1 MVQKKEDMSQFFKSI
16 SIALHNIRA
25 NPLHTFLSTLG
36 IIIGVAAMVGIL
48 ALGDGLEQ
56 TGREQIANTTS
67 LNFITVNSKRVK
79 VVDDIRIQ
87 IKDRPVFAIEKV
99 KELRSLVKDKA
110 LLEYTGTRATEIT
123 YKDSVSGTYLQGT
136 MEQGLQFS
144 SDSLSFG
151 RYISEEDVINSAKII
166 VLSPEIA
173 ENLSPSRKE
182 LMGKMVEIEGIE
194 FRIVGILKGSP
205 QSIQKVFIPTSV
217 YTELSEEYP
226 NIVLKAQKAEQ
237 IPEIENEITE
247 WLDENFKETSDA
259 FTISTNRARVEQFS
273 QGILLFKL
281 IMGAITGIS
290 VLVGGIGVMN
300 VLLISVTE
308 RTKEIG
314 IRKATGAKKKDIVL
328 QFMAESVTIS
338 FVGCIIG
345 WIVGI
350 VGIFIFV
357 PLVNSFTEIG
367 EFRAAIGTGT
377 VLSILVIA
385 LFVGIVFGTYP
396 AWRAAQLTPVDA
408 IRHE

>member
-1 MVQKKEDMSQFFKSI
+1 MGHFFKSI

-36 IIIGVAAMVGIL
+36 IIIGVAALVGIL

-67 LNFITVNSKRVK
+67 LNIITVNSKRTK
-79 VVDDIRIQ
+79 VVDDIRIR
-87 IKDRPVFAIEKV
+87 IKDRPEFTLEKV
-99 KELRSLVKDKA
+99 KELRSLIQDRA
-110 LLEYTGTRATEIT
+110 LLDYTDTRSAEIT
-123 YKDSVSGTYLQGT
+123 FKDSVSGMYLQGT
-136 MEQGLQFS
+136 LGHGLLFS
-144 SDSLSFG
+144 TDSLSFG
-151 RYISEEDVINSAKII
+151 RYISEEDVLYSLKNI

-173 ENLSPSRKE
+173 DRLTNSRQNLLGE
-182 LMGKMVEIEGIE
+182 TIEIEGVE
-194 FRIVGILKGSP
+194 FQVIGILKRST
-205 QSIQKVFIPTSV
+205 QSAQKVFIPTTT
-217 YTELSEEYP
+217 YTELSEVYP
-226 NIVLKAQKAEQ
+226 SIVLKANKAEQ
-237 IPEIENEITE
+237 IPEIEKEIE
-247 WLDENFKETSDA
+247 VWLDSTYKETSEA
-259 FTISTNRARVEQFS
+259 FNISTNRARVEQFS

-300 VLLISVTE
+300 ILLISVTE

-338 FVGCIIG
+338 FVGCILG

-357 PLVNSFTEIG
+357 PIVNSVTEIG

>member
-1 MVQKKEDMSQFFKSI
+1 MGQLLKSI
-16 SIALHNIRA
+16 SIALDNIRA

-67 LNFITVNSKRVK
+67 LNMITVNSLRTKTVDEVRV
-79 VVDDIRIQ
+79 Q
-87 IKDRPVFAIEKV
+87 IKDRPKFDLQKVRELKDLV
-99 KELRSLVKDKA
+99 KETA
-110 LLEYTGTRATEIT
+110 FLEFTDTRTGEIVFE
-123 YKDSVSGTYLQGT
+123 DSTSGIYVQGT
-136 MEQGLQFS
+136 MESGLAFS
-144 SDSLSFG
+144 LDSVAFG
-151 RYISEEDVINSAKII
+151 RYISEEDLLTSKSVV
-166 VLSPEIA
+166 VLSSSVA
-173 ENLSPSRKE
+173 ERLTNDPKNLLDKEVQIQGKYFTVAGILSDSPSNAQR
-182 LMGKMVEIEGIE
+182 
-194 FRIVGILKGSP
+194 
-205 QSIQKVFIPTSV
+205 VFIPISV
-217 YTELSEEYP
+217 YDKEGDQYP
-226 NIVLKAQKAEQ
+226 QIVLKAKKAEE
-237 IPEIENEITE
+237 IPEIEKELKQ
-247 WLDENFKETSDA
+247 WLNHTFDKGSEA
-259 FTISTNRARVEQFS
+259 FFISTNRARVEQFS

-314 IRKATGAKKKDIVL
+314 IRKAAGAKKKDIVL

-338 FVGCIIG
+338 FVGCVVGWIIG
-345 WIVGI
+345 II
-350 VGIFIFV
+350 GIFIFV
-357 PLVNSFTEIG
+357 PIVNSLLDIG

-377 VLSILVIA
+377 VLVILVTA
-385 LFVGIVFGTYP
+385 LIVGLVFGTYP

>member
-1 MVQKKEDMSQFFKSI
+1 MGHFFKSI
-16 SIALHNIRA
+16 SIALQNIRA

-36 IIIGVAAMVGIL
+36 IIIGVAALVGIL

-67 LNFITVNSKRVK
+67 LNIITVNSKRTK

-87 IKDRPVFAIEKV
+87 IKDRPEFTLEKV
-99 KELRSLVKDKA
+99 KELRSLVQDKA
-110 LLEYTGTRATEIT
+110 LLDYTDTRSAEIT
-123 YKDSVSGTYLQGT
+123 FKDSVSGMYLQGT
-136 MEQGLQFS
+136 LGHELLFS
-144 SDSLSFG
+144 TDSLSFG
-151 RYISEEDVINSAKII
+151 RYVSEEDVIYSLKNI
-166 VLSPEIA
+166 VLSAEIA
-173 ENLSPSRKE
+173 DRLTTSRHNLLGE
-182 LMGKMVEIEGIE
+182 IIEIEGVE
-194 FRIVGILKGSP
+194 FQVIGILKRNT
-205 QSIQKVFIPTSV
+205 QSAQKVFIPTTTYSK
-217 YTELSEEYP
+217 LSEVYP
-226 NIVLKAQKAEQ
+226 SIVLKANKAEQ
-237 IPEIENEITE
+237 IPEIEKEIE
-247 WLDENFKETSDA
+247 AWLDSTYTETSEA
-259 FTISTNRARVEQFS
+259 FDISTNRARVEQFS

-338 FVGCIIG
+338 FVGCILG

-350 VGIFIFV
+350 AGIFIFV
-357 PLVNSFTEIG
+357 PIVNSFTEIG

>member
-1 MVQKKEDMSQFFKSI
+1 MEYGLSFSGDSVSSGRYLSKEDISESRKTIVLSSDVAKKL
-16 SIALHNIRA
+16 SIATVSLIGKEV
-25 NPLHTFLSTLG
+25 LLQGELFKVVGILSKDSKSSQKAFIPVSVYKQNFDRFPG
-36 IIIGVAAMVGIL
+36 IIIKA
-48 ALGDGLEQ
+48 
-56 TGREQIANTTS
+56 
-67 LNFITVNSKRVK
+67 
-79 VVDDIRIQ
+79 
-87 IKDRPVFAIEKV
+87 
-99 KELRSLVKDKA
+99 DKA
-110 LLEYTGTRATEIT
+110 EEIPQ
-123 YKDSVSGTYLQGT
+123 V
-136 MEQGLQFS
+136 
-144 SDSLSFG
+144 
-151 RYISEEDVINSAKII
+151 
-166 VLSPEIA
+166 
-173 ENLSPSRKE
+173 ENQ
-182 LMGKMVEIEGIE
+182 IE
-194 FRIVGILKGSP
+194 V
-205 QSIQKVFIPTSV
+205 
-217 YTELSEEYP
+217 
-226 NIVLKAQKAEQ
+226 
-237 IPEIENEITE
+237 
-247 WLDENFKETSDA
+247 WLDGSFKETKEA

-338 FVGCIIG
+338 FVGCILG

-357 PLVNSFTEIG
+357 PIVNSFTDIG
-367 EFRAAIGTGT
+367 QFRAAIGTGT

-385 LFVGIVFGTYP
+385 LFVGIIFGTYP

>member
-1 MVQKKEDMSQFFKSI
+1 
-16 SIALHNIRA
+16 
-25 NPLHTFLSTLG
+25 
-36 IIIGVAAMVGIL
+36 MVGIL

-67 LNFITVNSKRVK
+67 LNFMTINSKRVK

-87 IKDRPVFAIEKV
+87 IKDRPRFTIEKV
-99 KELRSLVKDKA
+99 KELRSLVKDRA

-123 YKDSVSGTYLQGT
+123 YNDSVSGLYLQGT
-136 MEQGLQFS
+136 MEQGLQFM
-144 SDSLSFG
+144 SDSLAFG
-151 RYISEEDVINSAKII
+151 RYISDEDVINSAKVV

-173 ENLSPSRKE
+173 KKLSPSSQE
-182 LMGKMVEIEGIE
+182 LIGEMVEIEVME
-194 FRIVGILKGSP
+194 FSIIGILKGSS
-205 QSIQKVFIPTSV
+205 QSSQKVFIPTTV
-217 YTELSEEYP
+217 YTELSLEYP

-247 WLDENFKETSDA
+247 WLDRNFKETSDA
-259 FTISTNRARVEQFS
+259 FLISTNRARVEQFS

-338 FVGCIIG
+338 FVGCILG

-350 VGIFIFV
+350 AGIFIFV
-357 PLVNSFTEIG
+357 PIVNSFTELG

-377 VLSILVIA
+377 VLFILVIA
-385 LFVGIVFGTYP
+385 LFVGIIFGTYP

>member
-1 MVQKKEDMSQFFKSI
+1 MGQFIKSI
-16 SIALHNIRA
+16 SIALQNIRA

-67 LNFITVNSKRVK
+67 LNIITIESRRTKLIDEVRVE
-79 VVDDIRIQ
+79 VSN
-87 IKDRPVFAIEKV
+87 RPQFSLQQVL
-99 KELRSLVKDKA
+99 ELRAMFSDKA
-110 LLEYTGTRATEIT
+110 LLEYTETRAGELV
-123 YKDSVSGTYLQGT
+123 YKDSLVGVYVQGNMDQGMLFSG
-136 MEQGLQFS
+136 
-144 SDSLSFG
+144 DSLAFG
-151 RYISEEDVINSAKII
+151 RYITQEDNTESKPIAVLTHNIAKKLSEKLEDLIGDDIRV
-166 VLSPEIA
+166 
-173 ENLSPSRKE
+173 KE
-182 LMGKMVEIEGIE
+182 KT
-194 FRIVGILKGSP
+194 FKIVGILKSG
-205 QSIQKVFIPTSV
+205 TSDAPKIYV
-217 YTELSEEYP
+217 PISVIADTADFP
-226 NIVLKAQKAEQ
+226 RIILKAYKAEE
-237 IPEIENEITE
+237 IPEIEANIDS
-247 WLDENFKETSDA
+247 WLDTNFIKGKEA
-259 FTISTNRARVEQFS
+259 FVVSTNRARVEQFS
-273 QGILLFKL
+273 QGILVFKL

-314 IRKATGAKKKDIVL
+314 IRKATGAKKKDIIL

-338 FVGCIIG
+338 FVGCILG
-345 WIVGI
+345 WILGI
-350 VGIFIFV
+350 IGIFIFV
-357 PLVNSFTEIG
+357 PIVNALTDLG

-377 VLSILVIA
+377 IISILVIA

>member
-1 MVQKKEDMSQFFKSI
+1 MGQFFKSI
-16 SIALHNIRA
+16 SIALQNIRA

-36 IIIGVAAMVGIL
+36 IIIGVAALVGIL

-56 TGREQIANTTS
+56 TGREQLANTTS
-67 LNFITVNSKRVK
+67 LNIITVNSKRTK
-79 VVDDIRIQ
+79 TVDDIRIQ
-87 IKDRPVFAIEKV
+87 IKNRPEFTIEKV
-99 KELRSLVKDKA
+99 QELRSLVQNKA
-110 LLEYTGTRATEIT
+110 LLEYTGTRSTEIT
-123 YKDSVSGTYLQGT
+123 YKDSVSGIYLQGSL
-136 MEQGLQFS
+136 EFGLQFLT
-144 SDSLSFG
+144 DSLSFG
-151 RYISEEDVINSAKII
+151 RYISKEDVINSSKTI

-173 ENLSPSRKE
+173 DKLSASRVGLIGE
-182 LMGKMVEIEGIE
+182 TVEIEGVR
-194 FRIVGILKGSP
+194 FQVVGILKGSP
-205 QSIQKVFIPTSV
+205 ESTQRVYIPTSV
-217 YTELSEEYP
+217 YTKLSEEYP
-226 NIVLKAQKAEQ
+226 NIVLKANKAEE
-237 IPEIENEITE
+237 IPLIEQEIEN
-247 WLDENFKETSDA
+247 WLDRNFEETSDA
-259 FTISTNRARVEQFS
+259 FIISTNRARVEQFS

-357 PLVNSFTEIG
+357 PIVNSFTEIG

-385 LFVGIVFGTYP
+385 LFVGIIFGTYP

>member
-1 MVQKKEDMSQFFKSI
+1 MGQFFKSI
-16 SIALHNIRA
+16 SIALQNIRA

-36 IIIGVAAMVGIL
+36 IIIGVAALVGIL

-56 TGREQIANTTS
+56 TGREQLANTTS
-67 LNFITVNSKRVK
+67 LNMITVNSKRTK
-79 VVDDIRIQ
+79 TVDDIRIQ
-87 IKDRPVFAIEKV
+87 IKDRPEFTIEKV
-99 KELRSLVKDKA
+99 QELKSLVQDKA
-110 LLEYTGTRATEIT
+110 LLEYTGTRSAEIN
-123 YKDSVSGTYLQGT
+123 YKDSVSGIYLQGS
-136 MEQGLQFS
+136 MEFGLQFLD
-144 SDSLSFG
+144 DSVFFG
-151 RYISEEDVINSAKII
+151 RYISKEDVINSAKII
-166 VLSPEIA
+166 VLSSQIA
-173 ENLSPSRKE
+173 DKLSDSRDGLIGE
-182 LMGKMVEIEGIE
+182 TVEIEDVE
-194 FRIVGILKGSP
+194 FRIIGILKGGH
-205 QSIQKVFIPTSV
+205 QSTQKVFIPTSV

-226 NIVLKAQKAEQ
+226 DIVLKAQKAEQ
-237 IPEIENEITE
+237 IPEIENEITQ
-247 WLDENFKETSDA
+247 WLDGNYKETSDA

-357 PLVNSFTEIG
+357 PIVNSFTEIG

-385 LFVGIVFGTYP
+385 LFVGIIFGTYP

>member
-1 MVQKKEDMSQFFKSI
+1 MGQFLKSI
-16 SIALHNIRA
+16 SIALDNIRA

-67 LNFITVNSKRVK
+67 LNMITVNSLRTKTVDEVRV
-79 VVDDIRIQ
+79 Q
-87 IKDRPVFAIEKV
+87 IKDRPKFDLQNVRELKGLV
-99 KELRSLVKDKA
+99 KERA
-110 LLEYTGTRATEIT
+110 MLEFTDTRTGEIVFE
-123 YKDSVSGTYLQGT
+123 DSTSGIYVQGT
-136 MEQGLQFS
+136 MESGLDFS
-144 SDSLSFG
+144 LDSVAFG
-151 RYISEEDVINSAKII
+151 RYISKEDLLNSKSVV
-166 VLSPEIA
+166 VLSSSVA
-173 ENLSPSRKE
+173 ERLTNDPKYLLNKE
-182 LMGKMVEIEGIE
+182 VQIQGEYFTVA
-194 FRIVGILKGSP
+194 GILSDSLSNA
-205 QSIQKVFIPTSV
+205 QRVFIPISV
-217 YTELSEEYP
+217 YDKEGDQYP
-226 NIVLKAQKAEQ
+226 QIVLKAKKAEE
-237 IPEIENEITE
+237 IPDIEKELKQ
-247 WLDENFKETSDA
+247 WLDNTFDEGSEA
-259 FTISTNRARVEQFS
+259 FFVSTNRARVEQFS

-314 IRKATGAKKKDIVL
+314 IRKAAGAKKKDIVL

-338 FVGCIIG
+338 FVGCVVGWIIG
-345 WIVGI
+345 II
-350 VGIFIFV
+350 GIFIFV
-357 PLVNSFTEIG
+357 PIVNSFLDIG

-377 VLSILVIA
+377 VLVILVTA
-385 LFVGIVFGTYP
+385 LIVGLVFGTYP

>member
-1 MVQKKEDMSQFFKSI
+1 MGQFFKSI
-16 SIALHNIRA
+16 SIALQNIRA

-36 IIIGVAAMVGIL
+36 IIIGVAALVGIL

-56 TGREQIANTTS
+56 TGREQLANTTS
-67 LNFITVNSKRVK
+67 LNIITVNSKRTK
-79 VVDDIRIQ
+79 TVDDIRIQ
-87 IKDRPVFAIEKV
+87 IKNRPEFTIEKV
-99 KELRSLVKDKA
+99 QELRSLVQNKV
-110 LLEYTGTRATEIT
+110 LLEYTGTRSTEIT
-123 YKDSVSGTYLQGT
+123 YKDSVSGIYLQGSL
-136 MEQGLQFS
+136 EFGLQFLT
-144 SDSLSFG
+144 DSLSFG
-151 RYISEEDVINSAKII
+151 RYISKEDVIKSSKTI

-173 ENLSPSRKE
+173 DKLSDSRVGLIGE
-182 LMGKMVEIEGIE
+182 TVEIEGVR
-194 FRIVGILKGSP
+194 FQVVGILKGSP
-205 QSIQKVFIPTSV
+205 ESTQRVYIPTSV
-217 YTELSEEYP
+217 YTKLSEEYP
-226 NIVLKAQKAEQ
+226 NIVLKASKAEE
-237 IPEIENEITE
+237 IPLIEQEIEN
-247 WLDENFKETSDA
+247 WLDRNFEETSDA
-259 FTISTNRARVEQFS
+259 FIISTNRARVEQFS

-357 PLVNSFTEIG
+357 PIVNSFTEIG

-385 LFVGIVFGTYP
+385 LFVGIIFGTYP

>member
-1 MVQKKEDMSQFFKSI
+1 MGQFFKSI

-67 LNFITVNSKRVK
+67 LNIISVNSLRTKT
-79 VVDDIRIQ
+79 VDDIRIVIENRPRFDLDEVRDFRTS
-87 IKDRPVFAIEKV
+87 IKEQAI
-99 KELRSLVKDKA
+99 
-110 LLEYTGTRATEIT
+110 LEFTDTKTGEIV
-123 YKDSVSGTYLQGT
+123 YNDSTTGVYVQGT
-136 MEQGLQFS
+136 MELGLKFS
-144 SDSLSFG
+144 LDSTKLG
-151 RYISEEDVINSAKII
+151 RFISEEDILTSKRVV
-166 VLSPEIA
+166 VLSEDVAYDLSDNLETFLGKEVHIQG
-173 ENLSPSRKE
+173 ENFT
-182 LMGKMVEIEGIE
+182 VI
-194 FRIVGILKGSP
+194 GILNES
-205 QSIQKVFIPTSV
+205 QSSSKKAFIPISV
-217 YTELSEEYP
+217 YDKNGDQYP
-226 NIVLKAQKAEQ
+226 QIVLKATKAEE
-237 IPEIENEITE
+237 IPNIEEKIKQ
-247 WLDENFKETSDA
+247 WLDDSFAEGNEA
-259 FTISTNRARVEQFS
+259 FYVSTNRARVEQFS

-338 FVGCIIG
+338 FVGCILG
-345 WIVGI
+345 WILGI
-350 VGIFIFV
+350 VGIFLFV
-357 PLVNSFTEIG
+357 PIVNSFTEIG
-367 EFRAAIGTGT
+367 EFRAAIGLGT
-377 VLSILVIA
+377 VISILVIS
-385 LFVGIVFGTYP
+385 LIVGIVFGTYP

>member
-99 KELRSLVKDKA
+99 KELRSLVKDRA

-247 WLDENFKETSDA
+247 WLDENFKESSDA

>member
-1 MVQKKEDMSQFFKSI
+1 MSQFFKSI

-87 IKDRPVFAIEKV
+87 IKDRPVFTIEKV
-99 KELRSLVKDKA
+99 KELRSLVQDKA

-123 YKDSVSGTYLQGT
+123 YKDSVSGIYLQGT
-136 MEQGLQFS
+136 MELGLLFL
-144 SDSLSFG
+144 SDSLAFG
-151 RYISEEDVINSAKII
+151 RYISEEDVINSAKVV

-173 ENLSPSRKE
+173 EKLLPSSQE
-182 LMGKMVEIEGIE
+182 LVGKMIEIEDVE

-205 QSIQKVFIPTSV
+205 QSTQKVFIPTSV

-226 NIVLKAQKAEQ
+226 NIVLKAAKAEQ

-247 WLDENFKETSDA
+247 WLDGNFKETSDA
-259 FTISTNRARVEQFS
+259 FIISTNRVRVEQFS

-350 VGIFIFV
+350 AGIFIFV
-357 PLVNSFTEIG
+357 PIVNSFTEIG
-367 EFRAAIGTGT
+367 EFRAAIGAGT
-377 VLSILVIA
+377 VFSILVIA

>member
-1 MVQKKEDMSQFFKSI
+1 MGQFFKSI
-16 SIALHNIRA
+16 SIALQNIRA

-36 IIIGVAAMVGIL
+36 IIIGVAALVGIL

-56 TGREQIANTTS
+56 TGREQLANTTS
-67 LNFITVNSKRVK
+67 LNIITVNSKRTK
-79 VVDDIRIQ
+79 TVDDIRIQ
-87 IKDRPVFAIEKV
+87 IKNRPEFTIEKV
-99 KELRSLVKDKA
+99 QELRSLVQNKA
-110 LLEYTGTRATEIT
+110 LLEYTGTRSTEIT
-123 YKDSVSGTYLQGT
+123 YKDSVSGIYLQGSL
-136 MEQGLQFS
+136 EFGLQFLT
-144 SDSLSFG
+144 DSLSFG
-151 RYISEEDVINSAKII
+151 RYISKEDVINSSKTI

-173 ENLSPSRKE
+173 DKLSASRVGLIGE
-182 LMGKMVEIEGIE
+182 TVEIEGVR
-194 FRIVGILKGSP
+194 FQVVGILKGSP
-205 QSIQKVFIPTSV
+205 ESIQRVYIPTSV
-217 YTELSEEYP
+217 YTKLSEEYP
-226 NIVLKAQKAEQ
+226 NIVLKASKAEE
-237 IPEIENEITE
+237 IPLIEQEIEN
-247 WLDENFKETSDA
+247 WLDRNFEETSDA
-259 FTISTNRARVEQFS
+259 FIISTNRARVEQFS

-357 PLVNSFTEIG
+357 PIVNSFTEIG

-377 VLSILVIA
+377 VLSILIIA
-385 LFVGIVFGTYP
+385 LFVGIIFGTYP

>member
-1 MVQKKEDMSQFFKSI
+1 MGQFFKSI
-16 SIALHNIRA
+16 SIALQNIRA

-36 IIIGVAAMVGIL
+36 IIIGVAALVGIL

-56 TGREQIANTTS
+56 TGREQLANTTS
-67 LNFITVNSKRVK
+67 LNIITVNSKRTK
-79 VVDDIRIQ
+79 TVDDIRIQ
-87 IKDRPVFAIEKV
+87 IKNRPEFTIEKV
-99 KELRSLVKDKA
+99 QELRSLVQNKA
-110 LLEYTGTRATEIT
+110 LLEYTGTRSTEIN
-123 YKDSVSGTYLQGT
+123 YKDSVSGIYLQGSL
-136 MEQGLQFS
+136 EFGLQFLT
-144 SDSLSFG
+144 DSLSFG
-151 RYISEEDVINSAKII
+151 RYISKEDVINSSKTI

-173 ENLSPSRKE
+173 DKLSASRVGLIGE
-182 LMGKMVEIEGIE
+182 TLEIEGVR
-194 FRIVGILKGSP
+194 FQVVGILKGSP
-205 QSIQKVFIPTSV
+205 ESTQRVYIPTSV
-217 YTELSEEYP
+217 YTKLSEEYP
-226 NIVLKAQKAEQ
+226 NIVLKANKAEE
-237 IPEIENEITE
+237 IPLIEQEIEN
-247 WLDENFKETSDA
+247 WLDRNFEETSDA
-259 FTISTNRARVEQFS
+259 FIISTNRARVEQFS

-357 PLVNSFTEIG
+357 PIVNSFTEIG

-385 LFVGIVFGTYP
+385 LFVGIIFGTYP

>member
-1 MVQKKEDMSQFFKSI
+1 MGQFFKSI
-16 SIALHNIRA
+16 SIALQNIRA

-36 IIIGVAAMVGIL
+36 IIIGVAALVGIL

-67 LNFITVNSKRVK
+67 LNIITVNSKRTK

-87 IKDRPVFAIEKV
+87 IKDRPEFTLEKV
-99 KELRSLVKDKA
+99 KELRSLVQDKA
-110 LLEYTGTRATEIT
+110 LLDYTDTRSAEIT
-123 YKDSVSGTYLQGT
+123 FKDSVSGMYLQGT
-136 MEQGLQFS
+136 LGHELLFS
-144 SDSLSFG
+144 TDSLSFG
-151 RYISEEDVINSAKII
+151 RYVSEEDVIYSLKNI
-166 VLSPEIA
+166 VLSAEIA
-173 ENLSPSRKE
+173 DRLTTSRHNLLGE
-182 LMGKMVEIEGIE
+182 IIEIEGVE
-194 FRIVGILKGSP
+194 FQVIGILKRNT
-205 QSIQKVFIPTSV
+205 QSAQKVFIPTTTYSK
-217 YTELSEEYP
+217 LSEVYP
-226 NIVLKAQKAEQ
+226 SIVLKANKAEQ
-237 IPEIENEITE
+237 IPEIEKEIE
-247 WLDENFKETSDA
+247 AWLDSTYTETSEA
-259 FTISTNRARVEQFS
+259 FDISTNRARVEQFS

-338 FVGCIIG
+338 FVGCILG

-350 VGIFIFV
+350 AGIFIFV
-357 PLVNSFTEIG
+357 PIVNSFTEIG

-377 VLSILVIA
+377 VLSVLVIA

>member
-1 MVQKKEDMSQFFKSI
+1 MGQFFKSI
-16 SIALHNIRA
+16 SIALQNIRA

-36 IIIGVAAMVGIL
+36 IIIGVAALVGIL

-56 TGREQIANTTS
+56 TGREQLANTTS
-67 LNFITVNSKRVK
+67 LDIITVNSKRTK
-79 VVDDIRIQ
+79 TVDDIRIQ
-87 IKDRPVFAIEKV
+87 IKNRPEFTIEKV
-99 KELRSLVKDKA
+99 QELRSLVQNKA
-110 LLEYTGTRATEIT
+110 LLEYTGTRSTEIT
-123 YKDSVSGTYLQGT
+123 YKDSVSGIYLQGSL
-136 MEQGLQFS
+136 EFGLQFLT
-144 SDSLSFG
+144 DSLSFG
-151 RYISEEDVINSAKII
+151 RYISKEDVIKSSKTI

-173 ENLSPSRKE
+173 DKLSTSRVGLIGE
-182 LMGKMVEIEGIE
+182 TVEIEGVR
-194 FRIVGILKGSP
+194 FQVVGILKGSP
-205 QSIQKVFIPTSV
+205 ESTQRVYIPTSV
-217 YTELSEEYP
+217 YTKLSEEYP
-226 NIVLKAQKAEQ
+226 NIVLKASKAEE
-237 IPEIENEITE
+237 IPLIEQEIEN
-247 WLDENFKETSDA
+247 WLDRNFEETSDA
-259 FTISTNRARVEQFS
+259 FIISTNRARVEQFS

-357 PLVNSFTEIG
+357 PIVNSFTEIG

-385 LFVGIVFGTYP
+385 LFVGIIFGTYP